1 MKNTK
6 IIVNTRSK
14 SYPIYIGDKILNTTG
29 MLIRKKLPNVKKISI
44 ISDKKLPL
52 SALRKL
58 SKSLKR
64 YNPKIYRLSVSEKIK
79 NFKVAYQLIENMLNN
94 NFNRS
99 DCIISFGGGILGDLS
114 AFVSSLTKRGV
125 KFINI
130 PTTHLAQSDASVGG
144 KTAVNSNQGKNLIG
158 TFYQPEFV
166 LIDMSMLNS
175 LPRREMFENFSIS
188 TNHFSTW
195 YTIEH

>member
-130 PTTHLAQSDASVGG
+130 PTTLLAQSDASVGG

-175 LPRREMFENFSIS
+175 IPRREMICGYAEILK
-188 TNHFSTW
+188 HFSTW
-195 YTIEH
+195 